1 MLDTTRNYFNS
12 ILKAL
17 AGEEIQPQTLISLNR
32 KMELATSNANASFQR
47 TLNQPGFN
55 EELITPMMT
64 FLSSSH
70 MLMQSV
76 IRLHE
81 YIGFNNTK
89 IEYTDKLQQAR
100 QKISELLNI
109 MSEKLLHQ
117 KPNNSR
123 ADNNIIDFIVEM
135 TTIAKQIKS
144 ILENVAED
152 SLPEVEFKLIA
163 KIEFNMLDTLSL
175 YLSKQAGVELQDAY
189 LLNH

>member
-1 MLDTTRNYFNS
+1 
-12 ILKAL
+12 
-17 AGEEIQPQTLISLNR
+17 
-32 KMELATSNANASFQR
+32 MELATSNANASFQR

-89 IEYTDKLQQAR
+89 IEYTDKLQQAG

-135 TTIAKQIKS
+135 TTIAKTNKNQYWK
-144 ILENVAED
+144 NVAED